1 MRLITIITICTLWGT
16 VCSPFAVYGQNTKK
30 QKKVT
35 HLDLS
40 QADSLQ
46 AEAFFIEATQEYL
59 NNNYDKA
66 ISLYEKVKNSYPKES
81 SLYHQIAKCYHAK
94 SNLAE
99 ALKYDGIAIELS
111 PKNRYYYLQ
120 LGDYLREIKAWNEL
134 ENCFTKMLNNCNGV
148 DLYYYDLANIH
159 VYLYRNIKYQFP
171 HGNVPKKES
180 KAMANHYAK
189 ALTAFDEYEKRLGI
203 DSEAILDKQ
212 EFLILAGK
220 NDLAIIEGKKLVNL
234 YPNKGSY
241 AIKTAQII
249 KQENGAEAALKYLL
263 DINNKQNFDKGIN
276 KIIVS
281 YFIQQ
286 EQYKELNT
294 FLDKSISKPDYS
306 ILDKVDL
313 LTITAESTQ
322 KVIISNKILKKSDS
336 LQKQYPKNINLAYLS
351 ADILYFKREYKNA
364 RTKYLIALDQEPKLK
379 KGWQK
384 IIEIDVTLENSENLT
399 NDLSLAIL
407 HFPKEANF
415 NAQLGLVNIQNGK
428 PQNAI
433 DYLTKASKQTNR
445 TELKVRYFGLIALSY
460 QDLKQYKKSDSIF
473 EEALVISP
481 NNDIILNNYAY
492 NLSERK
498 AHLNKAK
505 SMAKRLTLLYP
516 NQPNYLDT
524 YGWVLF
530 QQEKYKEA
538 SIFLEKAASQSQNA
552 EIYEHYGDVLSKL
565 DRVNEAK
572 KWWQKAIDHNAD
584 NSEELIK
591 KIKFISREY
600 TNK

>member
-1 MRLITIITICTLWGT
+1 MRLITIITIGTLWGT
-16 VCSPFAVYGQNTKK
+16 ICSPFAVYGQSNKK
-30 QKKVT
+30 QKKLT
-35 HLDLS
+35 ALELS

-46 AEAFFIEATQEYL
+46 ADALFIEATQEYL

-66 ISLYEKVKNSYPKES
+66 ISLYDKVKKSYPKES
-81 SLYHQIAKCYHAK
+81 SIYHQIAKCYHAK
-94 SNLAE
+94 NNLAE

-111 PKNRYYYLQ
+111 PQNHYYYLE

-134 ENCFTKMLNNCNGV
+134 ENCYSKMLNNCSGV
-148 DLYYYDLANIH
+148 DIYYYDLANLH
-159 VYLYRNIKYQFP
+159 VYLYRKIKYQFP

-180 KAMANHYAK
+180 KTMANHYAK
-189 ALTAFDEYEKRLGI
+189 AISSFDEYERRLGI

-220 NDLAIIEGKKLVNL
+220 NDLAIIEGKKLVSL
-234 YPNKGSY
+234 YPNKTSY

-249 KQENGAEAALKYLL
+249 KQEIGTVAALDYLL
-263 DINNKQNFDKGIN
+263 EINQKQNFDKSIN
-276 KIIVS
+276 KIIIS
-281 YFIQQ
+281 YFVQL

-294 FLDKSISKPDYS
+294 FLDQSISKPQYS
-306 ILDKVDL
+306 ILDQVDL
-313 LTITAESTQ
+313 LTLTAESTQ
-322 KVIISNKILKKSDS
+322 EPITSHKILELSNN
-336 LQKQYPKNINLAYLS
+336 LQKQYPKNVNLAYLS
-351 ADILYFKREYKNA
+351 ADILYFKKAYKNA
-364 RTKYLIALDQEPKLK
+364 REKYLIALGQDPNVK

-384 IIEIDVTLENSENLT
+384 VTEIDITLENSEYLA
-399 NDLSLAIL
+399 NDLNLAIL
-407 HFPKEANF
+407 HFPNDVNF
-415 NAQLGLVNIQNGK
+415 NAQLGLVNIQKGK
-428 PQNAI
+428 PKEAI
-433 DYLTKASKQTNR
+433 TYLSKASIHTNR
-445 TELKVRYFGLIALSY
+445 PELKVRYFGLIAQAY

-473 EEALVISP
+473 EEALIISP

-492 NLSERK
+492 YLSERK

-538 SIFLEKAASQSQNA
+538 SIYLEKAASQSQNA
-552 EIYEHYGDVLSKL
+552 EICEHYGDVLLKL
-565 DRVNEAK
+565 NRVDEAK
-572 KWWQKAIDHNAD
+572 KWWQKAIDNNAD

-591 KIKFISREY
+591 KIKE
-600 TNK
+600 